1 MSDSDAPSE
10 EEWLISDRPLQGAY
24 ALETGVFQ
32 IGRTSMD
39 GITVK
44 RGYIDTS
51 KGQIHYAAA
60 GQGKPVIFLHQTPRS
75 WDEYRDVLPIVGR
88 DYWAIAMDTIGFGD
102 SYRPTEK
109 ASIELYARGV
119 ITFMDAMA
127 VECASLVGHHTG
139 GVIAV
144 ELAASYPE
152 RVEKL
157 VLSSTPYVD
166 AEDRQ
171 RRKTRPPID
180 EVETK
185 EDGSHLTELWQRR
198 MSFYPKNRPGL
209 LTRFVLD
216 ALKVWDRVEE
226 GHRAVNNYRMEE
238 KVHLI
243 KAPTL
248 VLAGT
253 DDPFSYPR
261 MKSLAESIQ
270 GSKTTEINGGM
281 VPLVDQMPEAFAK
294 AVLDFLDRG

>member
-1 MSDSDAPSE
+1 MNE
-10 EEWLISDRPLQGAY
+10 
-24 ALETGVFQ
+24 
-32 IGRTSMD
+32 
-39 GITVK
+39 ITVK
-44 RGYIDTS
+44 RGYVDTPG
-51 KGQIHYAAA
+51 GQIHYASA
-60 GQGKPVIFLHQTPRS
+60 GQGKPVLFLHQTPRS

-88 DYWAIAMDTIGFGD
+88 TYRAIAMDTIGFGD
-102 SYRPTEK
+102 SYRPKEE
-109 ASIELYARGV
+109 ASIGLYAQGV
-119 ITFMDAMA
+119 IAFMDALAIERPSM
-127 VECASLVGHHTG
+127 VGHHTG

-144 ELAASYPE
+144 EVAASFPD

-166 AEDRQ
+166 AEDRE

-185 EDGSHLTELWQRR
+185 EDGSHLTELWQKRR
-198 MSFYPKNRPGL
+198 PFYPKNRPDL
-209 LTRFVLD
+209 LRRFVLD
-216 ALKVWDRVEE
+216 ALKVRDRVEE

-261 MKSLAESIQ
+261 MKHLAGNIK
-270 GSKTTEINGGM
+270 GSTTVEVHGGM
-281 VPLVDQMPEAFAK
+281 VPMVDQMPEAFAK
-294 AVLDFLDRG
+294 VVLDFLDRD